1 VPAQPRN
8 RSPWPDVTPG
18 RPAGAYAERELDA
31 VARWVLSDG
40 VARPA
45 EDLVAQMRDALQ
57 IARSGERADAA
68 LVASARRVLG
78 LATLVS

>member
-1 VPAQPRN
+1 
-8 RSPWPDVTPG
+8 
-18 RPAGAYAERELDA
+18 
-31 VARWVLSDG
+31 
-40 VARPA
+40 
-45 EDLVAQMRDALQ
+45 MRDALQ